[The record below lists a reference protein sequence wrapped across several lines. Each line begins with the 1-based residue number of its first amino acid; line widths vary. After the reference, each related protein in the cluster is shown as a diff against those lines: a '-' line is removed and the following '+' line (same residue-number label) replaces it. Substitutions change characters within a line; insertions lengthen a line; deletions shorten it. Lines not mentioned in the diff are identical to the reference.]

1 VREFQ
6 RHASKYL
13 KELPIV
19 LTHYDKPIAT
29 LTAYSVSS
37 VDTLPESVDT
47 LSTPK
52 SKSVDTLPESVDT
65 LPESVDTLS
74 TPKSKSVDT
83 LPESVDT
90 LSDNQEEQ
98 KPKPEFCEH
107 SKVAPANPCHNPP
120 EHFVSFD
127 QENEDFSTTK
137 VELWLCKK
145 HYRQYLKETD
155 SV

>member
-1 VREFQ
+1 MEQVSVREFQ

-29 LTAYSVSS
+29 LTAYSVS
-37 VDTLPESVDT
+37 
-47 LSTPK
+47 
-52 SKSVDTLPESVDT
+52 SVDT